1 MVNVINSVICE
12 FWVWLAVSTVRS
24 QVSDYSQLS
33 NYNCTEWLVKNKA
46 ANAPITFGE
55 IVMVMISIVS
65 SVFIVSAVDRFV
77 AICFHTMDWWKIK
90 QKVYFHASASQFLRN
105 HTTEIELPQHLIHK
119 DLIEVMVVNA
129 E

>member
-33 NYNCTEWLVKNKA
+33 NYNCAEWLVKNKA

-65 SVFIVSAVDRFV
+65 SILLLVLSIDS
-77 AICFHTMDWWKIK
+77 
-90 QKVYFHASASQFLRN
+90 
-105 HTTEIELPQHLIHK
+105 
-119 DLIEVMVVNA
+119 
-129 E
+129 

>member
-33 NYNCTEWLVKNKA
+33 NYNCAEWLVKNKS
-46 ANAPITFGE
+46 ANAPITFKE

-65 SVFIVSAVDRFV
+65 SILLLVLSIDS
-77 AICFHTMDWWKIK
+77 
-90 QKVYFHASASQFLRN
+90 
-105 HTTEIELPQHLIHK
+105 
-119 DLIEVMVVNA
+119 
-129 E
+129 